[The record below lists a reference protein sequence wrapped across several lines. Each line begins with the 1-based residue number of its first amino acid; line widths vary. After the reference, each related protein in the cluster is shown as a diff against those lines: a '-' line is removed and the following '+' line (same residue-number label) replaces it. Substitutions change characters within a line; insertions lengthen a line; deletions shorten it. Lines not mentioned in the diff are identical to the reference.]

1 VYQHELIEAVRALC
15 ARDEGL
21 DAALMYGSFA
31 KDEADEHSDVEF
43 WLFHTRAARA
53 ALDPDAWCA
62 SVAPATAV
70 LRNEFGAHV
79 AVFRDLVRG
88 EFHFATTDEL
98 PQVADWPER
107 GAPVERML
115 LLDRTGRLAPLLAAL
130 PERDYPG
137 PDARID
143 GDGADADADT
153 DTTAPSTASAERA
166 SGCCEPFA
174 NWLILAHHLLAR
186 GELLRTWDALGHAVR
201 HLTWM
206 ARLAEDSTAHWLTP
220 SRAAESE
227 LSARS
232 LAGLTASTAEAT
244 APALR
249 TALRNALAEGRRH
262 WTTLA
267 AVHGSEPPHAL
278 LDEIAAALD

>member
-1 VYQHELIEAVRALC
+1 VYQHELIEQVRALC

-62 SVAPATAV
+62 SVAPVTAV

-88 EFHFATTDEL
+88 EFHFATTDDL

-130 PERDYPG
+130 PERDQPD
-137 PDARID
+137 PDAH
-143 GDGADADADT
+143 ANEDT
-153 DTTAPSTASAERA
+153 AAAAAERA

-174 NWLILAHHLLAR
+174 NWLVLAHHLLAR

-201 HLTWM
+201 HLTRM

-220 SRAAESE
+220 SRAAEGE

-232 LAGLTASTAEAT
+232 LAGLTASTADAT

-249 TALRNALAEGRRH
+249 SALRNALAEGRRH

-267 AVHGSEPPHAL
+267 AVHGNEPPHAL
-278 LDEIAAALD
+278 LDELAAALD